1 MDPTAKSLE
10 LLSQSIPFVAVRI
23 YDGYP
28 ELGTRLL
35 VTHREV
41 FGSVAD
47 PKLQSALV
55 ARAREVLARGRPA
68 STELLYDSGALK
80 VFLEP
85 CLPDETLVIVGA
97 GHIARPLCQL
107 AKLLGFR
114 VIIVDDREEYA
125 NREGFPQADEILVGG
140 FLTSLRSLASNDR
153 TYYVLVTR
161 GHMHDTDC
169 LRVILKGPAAY
180 IGMIGSYRRV
190 KGVFRL
196 LEQEGLG
203 EDVARRVHAPIGL
216 PIGAR
221 TPEEIAVSI
230 ISEIV
235 SVRHQG
241 AGWSLSLKEVFRKK

>member
-1 MDPTAKSLE
+1 MDPAAKSLE

-23 YDGYP
+23 YDGHP

-47 PKLQSALV
+47 SKLQSALV
-55 ARAREVLARGRPA
+55 ARAREVLERGRPV

-125 NREGFPQADEILVGG
+125 NREGDIVSGIVQRFEPKQIILDLGKSEAVLPISEQVRTERYRVGQR
-140 FLTSLRSLASNDR
+140 LKVCVMEVHR
-153 TYYVLVTR
+153 TN
-161 GHMHDTDC
+161 
-169 LRVILKGPAAY
+169 KGPQVVVSRSHRNL
-180 IGMIGSYRRV
+180 I
-190 KGVFRL
+190 KRL
-196 LEQEGLG
+196 SELEVL
-203 EDVARRVHAPIGL
+203 H
-216 PIGAR
+216 
-221 TPEEIAVSI
+221 
-230 ISEIV
+230 
-235 SVRHQG
+235 
-241 AGWSLSLKEVFRKK
+241 